1 MLYKEHKPSFFYGVP
16 YMFEIISKLKF
27 EKLIS
32 PKLKS
37 ICQAGGKLNDNL
49 FSKIV
54 NFSKKNKLKF
64 YSMYGQTEAT
74 ARMSILHPKYAS
86 KKIGSIGKDISGG
99 KFYLIDNKK
108 KRINLTNKY

>member
-1 MLYKEHKPSFFYGVP
+1 
-16 YMFEIISKLKF
+16 MFEIISKLKF

-64 YSMYGQTEAT
+64 YSMYGKLKQQQEC
-74 ARMSILHPKYAS
+74 RFYIQNLPR
-86 KKIGSIGKDISGG
+86 KKLEVLGKLFLEENFI
-99 KFYLIDNKK
+99 
-108 KRINLTNKY
+108 